1 LCNFLLNLNKFIVY
15 FYIEDFEFNEESFG
29 YFKTV
34 NISVLR
40 ASVLNAFTS
49 INYSALVL
57 VASAKGNYKLKSV

>member
-1 LCNFLLNLNKFIVY
+1 LNKLIVC

-34 NISVLR
+34 NISALR

-49 INYSALVL
+49 INYSALAL
-57 VASAKGNYKLKSV
+57 VASAKGNYTLKSA